1 MWRLDNACSLV
12 TRLLHSLHFIH
23 CFKMTCTPTHYN
35 SISLVPQAMWEE
47 ENTPVLGGL
56 DIRLRLYVYSVS
68 WVWRAA
74 CS

>member
-47 ENTPVLGGL
+47 ENIPVLGGL

-68 WVWRAA
+68 
-74 CS
+74 